1 MTPAKP
7 GPKPRDPAALRT
19 VIVRVY
25 LTPGEAARLDAARG
39 VVERC
44 VWVREVTMGAARN
57 VMGAARD
64 AGEVCDG

>member
-1 MTPAKP
+1 MTAAKP
-7 GPKPRDPAALRT
+7 GPKPRDSAALRT

-25 LTPGEAARLDAARG
+25 LTAGEAATLDAARG
-39 VVERC
+39 EVERC
-44 VWVREVTMGAARN
+44 VWVREV